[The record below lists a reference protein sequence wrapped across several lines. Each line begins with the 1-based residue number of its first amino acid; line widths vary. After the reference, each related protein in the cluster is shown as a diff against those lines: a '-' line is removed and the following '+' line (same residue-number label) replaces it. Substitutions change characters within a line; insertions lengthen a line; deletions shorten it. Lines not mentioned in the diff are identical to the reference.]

1 MGHGINDLAAG
12 YFLGAFAN
20 SNSNLFQVG
29 IAITAYNMLA
39 FGGQYP
45 VALLLEKTGNIKKA
59 LVFSY
64 TLNVVAVM
72 LFFYAPIP
80 AIIFAGIASAVY
92 HVAGGTY
99 CATNNKAGN
108 IGLFAAPGI
117 AGLVA
122 GGFLSWKQI
131 HITPFLL
138 PVAILFLVL
147 LVRLNFDKLPVEK
160 KFNEAATGNHSIDT
174 HDILMILLLTIIS
187 LRSVMWNVY
196 QLIHENNYEWLIAI
210 AAAAATGKIIGG
222 WLADRI
228 GWRIYALTSAIVATP
243 LLTFFK
249 NEIIL
254 FCIGVGLLQSGI
266 PATTGL
272 LIHSL
277 KGKTARGIGLSFG
290 AAVVIGSIA
299 GIFPAQQVLQNI
311 PFILLLSIILLAICI
326 IWYKRTIF
334 SPHRLP

>member
-1 MGHGINDLAAG
+1 M
-12 YFLGAFAN
+12 
-20 SNSNLFQVG
+20 
-29 IAITAYNMLA
+29 
-39 FGGQYP
+39 
-45 VALLLEKTGNIKKA
+45 
-59 LVFSY
+59 
-64 TLNVVAVM
+64 
-72 LFFYAPIP
+72 
-80 AIIFAGIASAVY
+80 
-92 HVAGGTY
+92 
-99 CATNNKAGN
+99 
-108 IGLFAAPGI
+108 
-117 AGLVA
+117 
-122 GGFLSWKQI
+122 
-131 HITPFLL
+131 
-138 PVAILFLVL
+138 
-147 LVRLNFDKLPVEK
+147 
-160 KFNEAATGNHSIDT
+160 
-174 HDILMILLLTIIS
+174 
-187 LRSVMWNVY
+187 
-196 QLIHENNYEWLIAI
+196 
-210 AAAAATGKIIGG
+210 
-222 WLADRI
+222 ADRI